1 MQSEFNE
8 LKSKN
13 ENLQNEIVKFGDDPK
28 KVAELKRQTYI
39 NKVAMYDLIL
49 ADDKTRAGQTARDLI
64 TQVKAMPTL
73 PRFGTGI
80 NALDYAFKG
89 GFETAL
95 FIQLAGESGVGKS
108 HLMLE
113 IITNI
118 AEGNKSTFFNFEMGK
133 KLLVQRLQ
141 KARLT
146 ETQLD
151 NLWIDSETRNLDD
164 LVMEIELLV
173 KDGCKFFVIDSKM
186 KIEVPGKEPTHEKIS
201 KISNTLAKLTQQRD
215 IIIMLINQ
223 MNEEDIKNKRLAMK
237 GSGDQ
242 KYDSDI
248 ALFYVKDDKGN
259 RKLICT
265 KNRMDEIEFNID
277 LRLNSLGQTVGTNE
291 PEVTEFPIG
300 VV

>member
-1 MQSEFNE
+1 MKFDELKTKNQNLQSE
-8 LKSKN
+8 
-13 ENLQNEIVKFGDDPK
+13 IIKFSDNPK
-28 KVAELKRQTYI
+28 KVAELKRQTFI

-49 ADDKTRAGQTARDLI
+49 AEDKTRAGQTARDLI
-64 TQVKAMPTL
+64 KEVKAMPTL

-80 NALDYAFKG
+80 AALDNAFNG

-95 FIQLAGESGVGKS
+95 FIQLAGESGVGKTK
-108 HLMLE
+108 LMLE

-118 AEGNKSTFFNFEMGK
+118 AQGNKSTFFNFEMGK
-133 KLLVQRLQ
+133 KLLSQRLQ
-141 KARLT
+141 KARLS
-146 ETQLD
+146 EIQLD
-151 NLWIDSETRNLDD
+151 NLWIDSETRKLED

-186 KIEVPGKEPTHEKIS
+186 KIEVSGNEPTHEKIS

-215 IIIMLINQ
+215 IVIMLINQ
-223 MNEEDIKNKRLAMK
+223 INEEDIKNKRLTMK

-265 KNRMDEIEFNID
+265 KNRMDEVEFKID
-277 LRLNSLGQTVGTNE
+277 LRLNSLGQTVGSHE
-291 PEVTEFPIG
+291 PVITEFPIEII
-300 VV
+300 